1 MTPTRSEFRPGAA
14 LRRMRRLTDMIS
26 AFAAGHRVE
35 HTVSF
40 RECMKHMRLAYRHTG
55 DARRMSLAAAR
66 RHFRN
71 MNIAVIEKAGRGK
84 A

>member
-1 MTPTRSEFRPGAA
+1 
-14 LRRMRRLTDMIS
+14 MIT
-26 AFAAGHRVE
+26 AFAEAHGVG

-40 RECMKHMRLAYRHTG
+40 RECMKHVRLAYRHTG
-55 DARRMSLAAAR
+55 DARRMSLTAAR

-71 MNIAVIEKAGRGK
+71 MNIAVIEKASRGK